1 MQLTPWRK
9 RRGGELTRF
18 REDIY
23 DLMDRFL
30 AGIPSAESTTE
41 WVPFVDI
48 SETDGEFN
56 VRAELPGLDKN
67 DLDVDVSGD
76 VLSIKGEKK
85 DEEEKKD
92 KGYYMRES
100 YFGSFQR
107 NIRLPAEV
115 QRDQVEATF
124 KDGILNITIPKSEE
138 KKARKIQIT

>member
-9 RRGGELTRF
+9 RREGKLMRF

-30 AGIPSAESTTE
+30 AGIPFAESSTE
-41 WVPFVDI
+41 WVPSVDI

-67 DLDVDVSGD
+67 DLDVDTYGD
-76 VLSIKGEKK
+76 ILSIKGEKK
-85 DEEEKKD
+85 DEED
-92 KGYYMRES
+92 KGYYKRES

-107 NIRLPAEV
+107 NIRLPSEV
-115 QRDQVEATF
+115 QSDQVEATF
-124 KDGILNITIPKSEE
+124 KDGILNIKIPKSEE
-138 KKARKIQIT
+138 KKARKIQII